1 MPEDPSL
8 PARLRRVFVV
18 GSYEPSHDALFAAL
32 GDFCE
37 VVHLNPVLSL
47 AGWLPRFLRANHSP
61 EGELPRGAWSH
72 RRWLGRLLAPR
83 VERRLLETYGRAD
96 ALVITDPSF
105 WIFARHIHRLAPIL
119 AYYVCDDYASYPYVR
134 LDQEQVVATHADLL
148 LPVSRRLADVLKQ
161 RYGLANARFHI
172 VPNGIPSSW
181 LPPSVA
187 AHPPALPDP
196 LPADFRPLVGIIGVI
211 GRRVDLSA
219 VLEAHDALP
228 ALHWLFIGPVRQSVP
243 GLAEL
248 QASPRCRFLGALPY
262 DTLQPWFASLDAAV
276 LPFTT
281 SDINP
286 CSSPVRFFS
295 QLPTGQPIL
304 YTGNC
309 DQIGE
314 VAHLARHCA
323 DGPSLI
329 DALEQLLR
337 VDFHDGFA
345 ELRHQFARQCTWQLR
360 AAGMAEALT
369 QALATVTPAGAPQ
382 P

>member
-1 MPEDPSL
+1 MPEDPSS

-18 GSYEPSHDALFAAL
+18 GSNEPFHEALFTAL

-47 AGWLPRFLRANHSP
+47 AGWLPRFLRP
-61 EGELPRGAWSH
+61 GQPDGCELPRGAWSH

-96 ALVITDPSF
+96 ALVITDPGF
-105 WIFARHIHRLAPIL
+105 WIFACHLRRLAPIF
-119 AYYVCDDYASYPYVR
+119 AYCVCDDYASYPYVR
-134 LDQEQVVATHADLL
+134 LDQEEIVATHADLL
-148 LPVSRRLADVLKQ
+148 FPVSRRLADVLRQ
-161 RYGLANARFHI
+161 RYGIPGARFHI
-172 VPNGIPSSW
+172 VPNGIPSAW
-181 LPPSVA
+181 LPPCVPA
-187 AHPPALPDP
+187 QAPPLPDALPP
-196 LPADFRPLVGIIGVI
+196 DFRPLIGIIGVI
-211 GRRVDLSA
+211 GRRIDLSA
-219 VLEAHDALP
+219 VLAAHDALP

-248 QASPRCRFLGALPY
+248 QASPRCRFLGAIPY
-262 DTLQPWFASLDAAV
+262 EELQPWFAGLDAAV

-337 VDFHDGFA
+337 VDFRDGFA
-345 ELRHQFARQCTWQLR
+345 QLRHQFARQCTWQLR

-369 QALATVTPAGAPQ
+369 QALATVTTAGSSRP
-382 P
+382 